1 MHGRQQPA
9 ADLKEDLPDSIT
21 TTSTAYGTYC
31 TRCLAMLT
39 RLVIHAITLTLQQ
52 WTKVYRER
60 LGTYCAYTRTEGV
73 NMHEVTS
80 GGTSVTTSLH
90 AYRYCM
96 IANKLAHSNV
106 FNSFTQKAGVLIY
119 LST

>member
-1 MHGRQQPA
+1 
-9 ADLKEDLPDSIT
+9 
-21 TTSTAYGTYC
+21 
-31 TRCLAMLT
+31 
-39 RLVIHAITLTLQQ
+39 
-52 WTKVYRER
+52 
-60 LGTYCAYTRTEGV
+60 
-73 NMHEVTS
+73 MHEVTS